1 MFRKKKKGLSF
12 YTKEKKKSSVNIKEI
27 LIYIYIVVAALLFAF
42 VTVFLFGFRCKVIG
56 SSMEKTIYS
65 GQNVLVNE
73 MIYLVS
79 SPKSGDVI
87 AFYPNGNKE
96 LHPYVK
102 RVVGVPGQTLE
113 VIGGKLYVDGEVYE
127 NFSYD
132 FIEYEGLL
140 ENPYEVQK
148 DEYFVLGDNVNTSED
163 SRYGNLGAI
172 KEDYIIGQ
180 VYFKFSDEN
189 HNMGLVK

>member
-12 YTKEKKKSSVNIKEI
+12 YTNEKKKMPVNIKEI
-27 LIYIYIVVAALLFAF
+27 LVYLYIVVAMLLCSF
-42 VTVFLFGFRCKVIG
+42 VVVFLFGFRCKVIG

-113 VIGGKLYVDGEVYE
+113 VIGGKLYVDGAVYE
-127 NFSYD
+127 D
-132 FIEYEGLL
+132 FKYVSSFYKITLL
-140 ENPYEVQK
+140 FRNIMS
-148 DEYFVLGDNVNTSED
+148 F
-163 SRYGNLGAI
+163 
-172 KEDYIIGQ
+172 
-180 VYFKFSDEN
+180 
-189 HNMGLVK
+189 

>member
-1 MFRKKKKGLSF
+1 
-12 YTKEKKKSSVNIKEI
+12 
-27 LIYIYIVVAALLFAF
+27 
-42 VTVFLFGFRCKVIG
+42 
-56 SSMEKTIYS
+56 MEKTIYS

-73 MIYLVS
+73 MVYLVG

-113 VIGGKLYVDGEVYE
+113 VVGGKLYVDGSLYE
-127 NFSYD
+127 DYSYD

-140 ENPYEVQK
+140 DNPYEVQK
-148 DEYFVLGDNVNTSED
+148 DEYFVLGIMLILPRTADMV
-163 SRYGNLGAI
+163 I
-172 KEDYIIGQ
+172 WGQ
-180 VYFKFSDEN
+180 LKRTI
-189 HNMGLVK
+189 L